1 MSTSKWY
8 PNLGTKFYV
17 KAEQLEPLEPHTN
30 PAYHDMFSMYT
41 TVGQANEVFV
51 MFQEE
56 FKMATEDG
64 ETVPHMKRLVL
75 YHAPTGE
82 RIAVNVDTS
91 WVNDPKFDREK
102 AEARVAKEL

>member
-8 PNLGTKFYV
+8 PHLGTKFYV

-102 AEARVAKEL
+102 AEEL